1 MAVVISDF
9 EVVVEPTPN
18 DESGAR
24 AAESAAPHNVVLT
37 PQEIEILLERQ
48 EERAA
53 RLRAH

>member
-9 EVVVEPTPN
+9 EVVVEPPPN
-18 DESGAR
+18 DEAGAR
-24 AAESAAPHNVVLT
+24 AAESNAAANVVLT
-37 PQEIEILLERQ
+37 PQELELLLERQ

>member
-9 EVVVEPTPN
+9 EVVVEPPPG
-18 DESGAR
+18 EPAPGPAG
-24 AAESAAPHNVVLT
+24 EGAAPNVVLT
-37 PQEIEILLERQ
+37 PQEIELLLERQ

>member
-9 EVVVEPTPN
+9 EVVVEAPPN

-24 AAESAAPHNVVLT
+24 AAESAGPTNVVLT
-37 PQEIEILLERQ
+37 PQEMELLLERQ

>member
-1 MAVVISDF
+1 VAVVISDF
-9 EVVVEPTPN
+9 EVVLEPPPN

-24 AAESAAPHNVVLT
+24 AAESAAPQNVVLT
-37 PQEIEILLERQ
+37 PQEMELLLDRQ

>member
-9 EVVVEPTPN
+9 EVVVEAAPN

-24 AAESAAPHNVVLT
+24 VAESAAPQNVVLT
-37 PQEIEILLERQ
+37 PQEMELLLERQ

>member
-9 EVVVEPTPN
+9 EVVVEPPPGERSPGPVGEE
-18 DESGAR
+18 D
-24 AAESAAPHNVVLT
+24 APSVVLT
-37 PQEIEILLERQ
+37 PQEIEMLIERQ

>member
-9 EVVVEPTPN
+9 EVVVEPPPG
-18 DESGAR
+18 EPAQAPAG
-24 AAESAAPHNVVLT
+24 ESAAQGVVLT
-37 PQEIEILLERQ
+37 PQEMELLLERQ